1 MLLWQQHFKTQHM
14 KYTKKWFS
22 VTICLYGATTKR
34 NWYIWTVLICFS
46 LAPRPKYLEEEN
58 KTMWMIAVNFQ
69 SNKTNLVNKKE
80 TFRIKYLGILS
91 LELSKL
97 SVPNISQNCKI
108 TINPQ
113 PSPSWLIILWMEI
126 KIISKV
132 TFLFTSICCSC

>member
-46 LAPRPKYLEEEN
+46 PTPRPKYLEEEN

-91 LELSKL
+91 LELSKFCNKYFTKL
-97 SVPNISQNCKI
+97 QN
-108 TINPQ
+108 NNQ
-113 PSPSWLIILWMEI
+113 PLPSWLIILWMEI

>member
-1 MLLWQQHFKTQHM
+1 M
-14 KYTKKWFS
+14 KYTTKIVQRYNLSKWRLKEIDIFELFS
-22 VTICLYGATTKR
+22 
-34 NWYIWTVLICFS
+34 VLICFS
-46 LAPRPKYLEEEN
+46 PGPRPKYLEEEN

-91 LELSKL
+91 LELSKFCNKYFTKL
-97 SVPNISQNCKI
+97 QN
-108 TINPQ
+108 NNQ
-113 PSPSWLIILWMEI
+113 PSPSWLMIMWLEMEM